1 MTESTQTFAEVGVGS
16 YRLALPASA
25 VYGVITDVLV
35 GEPVLYRG
43 ERLPVVDLGAVFA
56 SMRRLVAPFAVITQ
70 SRGESFAVGVDSVA
84 HIPLR
89 GNLVAVP
96 KLGLLRPDLFEGAL
110 RGPDG
115 LTLVLSPRNL
125 MGL

>member
-1 MTESTQTFAEVGVGS
+1 MTESTQTFVAVGVGA

-35 GEPVLYRG
+35 GEPALYRG
-43 ERLPVVDLGAVFA
+43 ARLPLIDLGAIFTTT
-56 SMRRLVAPFAVITQ
+56 RRLVAPFAVITQ
-70 SRGESFAVGVDSVA
+70 ARGESCAVGVDSVA

-89 GNLVAVP
+89 GTLVAVP

-110 RGPDG
+110 RGADG

-125 MGL
+125 IGL